1 MEDLGFNPSYMP
13 AASYVFSQLLSF
25 SGLSHSI
32 CEMGTA
38 SLIAL
43 ISCED
48 SMR

>member
-13 AASYVFSQLLSF
+13 AASYVFLASYLASLS
-25 SGLSHSI
+25 LSHGI

-43 ISCED
+43 ISCEIQ
-48 SMR
+48 